1 MEKNGI
7 ANPAATPDSDVL
19 EMRKQ
24 LMLLQQKLDERI
36 HFEDKMLRKAMRKN
50 VGNLLTLEW
59 VGLGICLAAFTM
71 CVAQVHAFELSAA
84 LQIFTGIFML
94 TMVVVQVWSV
104 WFVTK
109 KRRDVINGN
118 LLRVGERILV
128 YKRVDRWCK
137 RIFIP
142 VVVVWVVMYLHE
154 LVLQSPYST
163 SVAYQIGV
171 YVGGALGGIIGGL
184 IGYAIYRKMMGYVN
198 ELQEQIE
205 DLKREG

>member
-1 MEKNGI
+1 MK
-7 ANPAATPDSDVL
+7 
-19 EMRKQ
+19 

-84 LQIFTGIFML
+84 LQIFTCVFML
-94 TMVVVQVWSV
+94 AMVVVQVWSV
-104 WFVTK
+104 WFVTQ

-154 LVLQSPYST
+154 QVLQSPYST